1 MPPPEE
7 YGAKVHQASG
17 MVSVQADCSL
27 DAALELMADRA
38 RVSGDSLDAIADA
51 VLERRL
57 RFG

>member
-1 MPPPEE
+1 
-7 YGAKVHQASG
+7 